1 MIRYSCDLCK
11 RDLDP
16 QHDLRYVVKMEVF
29 AAMDTAADGEDD
41 NNDHLQEIQDI
52 LECLDDA
59 DDDQIGEEVCQ
70 QLRFDLCPECR
81 NKFAKNP
88 LGRENFATKVGG
100 FSKN

>member
-1 MIRYSCDLCK
+1 MIRYSCDLCR

-29 AAMDTAADGEDD
+29 AAMDTVANEDND
-41 NNDHLQEIQDI
+41 NDHLQEIQDI
-52 LECLDDA
+52 LERLDDA
-59 DDDQIGEEVCQ
+59 DDDLIGEEVCQ

-81 NKFAKNP
+81 RKFAKNP